1 MGFLDKVISA
11 ANDVAGK
18 EGNQNLVGGVID
30 MLQKKGVGG
39 IVQDLKT
46 KGLGDLAESWIG
58 TGENKLISPEQIKNV
73 LGSEQLQA
81 LAQKAGVSPENASKF
96 LGQILP
102 GIVDKLTPQ
111 GQVPGDDPGKSP
123 EASAGPTDG
132 ST

>member
-1 MGFLDKVISA
+1 
-11 ANDVAGK
+11 
-18 EGNQNLVGGVID
+18 
-30 MLQKKGVGG
+30 
-39 IVQDLKT
+39 
-46 KGLGDLAESWIG
+46 
-58 TGENKLISPEQIKNV
+58 LISPEQIKNV

-123 EASAGPTDG
+123 EASAGPSDG